1 MSTLTLLR
9 RRFLVGVSSAALGL
23 AAGTSRAASLPKDWD
38 VIIVGGGTAGL
49 PAAIFSARRGARV
62 LVIEASKQIGG
73 TLFLSTGQMSA
84 AGTEMQKRQSIQDTP
99 QMHFDDV
106 MRISHNTAD
115 PTLVKLAVFNA
126 AETFDWLTKNG
137 LKPLPEHPVLGM
149 AHEPYSARRYAWGK
163 DGGMSILEVLE
174 PMALA
179 EEKTGRL
186 TIQRGTRVRELL
198 TKNGAV
204 VGVRAEDDGGKMVEF
219 TGRSVVLTSGGYAS
233 NPKMFYELSGHKQYG
248 SASYPYSQGDG
259 YTMALAVGGYTRGK
273 ENYLCGSPRIMADTD
288 EPSPPDTRWNVYPER
303 RAPWEIQVN
312 ADGKRY
318 VAEDNPSVDTREHLL
333 VKQPDMRT
341 WLIFDQAI
349 FDAAPKG
356 IDEWD
361 KPKIAEAFNHHP
373 MFKKANTLKELAA
386 AAGVNAANLEATVAA
401 YNAAQKSGKD
411 EFGRKYMP
419 LPIAKAPFYSV
430 RQQGFSITSTVGIA
444 VNDKLQVIRKDGSV
458 IPGLYAA
465 GEILGSG
472 QTMGSSAVGG
482 MMVTPALTF
491 GRLLGQQLVPLKS

>member
-84 AGTEMQKRQSIQDTP
+84 AGTEMQKRQSIHDTP
-99 QMHFDDV
+99 QMHYDDV

-115 PTLVKLAVFNA
+115 PALVKLAVFNA
-126 AETFDWLTKNG
+126 ADTFDWLTTNG
-137 LKPLPEHPVLGM
+137 LKPLPEHPVLGV

-163 DGGMSILEVLE
+163 DGGMSILEVIE

-179 EEKTGRL
+179 EEKAGRL
-186 TIQRGTRVRELL
+186 TIQRGTRVRSLIQ
-198 TKNGAV
+198 KDGAV

-219 TGRSVVLTSGGYAS
+219 TGRTILLTSGGYAS

-248 SASYPYSQGDG
+248 NASYPYSQGDG
-259 YTMALAVGGYTRGK
+259 YTMAVAVGAYTRGAQ
-273 ENYLCGSPRIMADTD
+273 NYVCGAPRIMAETD
-288 EPSPPDTRWNVYPER
+288 EPSPPDTRWQTYPER

-312 ADGKRY
+312 VHGKRY
-318 VAEDNPSVDTREHLL
+318 LAEDNLSVDEREHLL
-333 VKQPDMRT
+333 TKQPDMRT

-356 IDEWD
+356 IDDWD
-361 KPKIAEAFNHHP
+361 KQKIVEAFNRHP
-373 MFKKANTLKELAA
+373 MFKKADTLAELATK
-386 AAGVNAANLEATVAA
+386 AGIDGANLAATVAA

-411 EFGRKYMP
+411 EFGRKHMP
-419 LPIAKAPFYSV
+419 LPIAKGPFYSI
-430 RQQGFSITSTVGIA
+430 RQQGFSITSVVGIA
-444 VNDKLQVIRKDGSV
+444 VNDKLQVIRKDASV

-491 GRLLGQQLVPLKS
+491 GRLLGQQLVPLKA